1 MPSIQGRE
9 LQHAL
14 VRLSA
19 SCSASRAPDF
29 EFRYFKSLK
38 YKSGAKKEA
47 VRDKSGQQV
56 AYVIKQEETEGSLT
70 TLLTEWFRFRTWLR
84 QQAFFL
90 QSQMQA
96 PMGIGQVE
104 FELTITYGQTIATL
118 ATDRLASAMVQEDG
132 RDSSDNQ
139 DPLNAEIP
147 LFILAINDRDS
158 NARFIEYGV

>member
-14 VRLSA
+14 VRLNA
-19 SCSASRAPDF
+19 SCAATGAPGF
-29 EFRYFKSLK
+29 EFKFFKTLK

-56 AYVIKQEETEGSLT
+56 AYVIRQEETEGSLT
-70 TLLTEWFRFRTWLR
+70 TLLTEWLRFRAWLR
-84 QQAFFL
+84 QQAAL
-90 QSQMQA
+90 LAATMQV
-96 PMGIGQVE
+96 PVGVGQVE
-104 FELTITYGQTIATL
+104 FELTVTYGQTLSTL
-118 ATDRLASAMVQEDG
+118 ATDRLATAMVQEDG

-147 LFILAINDRDS
+147 LFILAITDADGS
-158 NARFIEYGV
+158 NAFVGYGA